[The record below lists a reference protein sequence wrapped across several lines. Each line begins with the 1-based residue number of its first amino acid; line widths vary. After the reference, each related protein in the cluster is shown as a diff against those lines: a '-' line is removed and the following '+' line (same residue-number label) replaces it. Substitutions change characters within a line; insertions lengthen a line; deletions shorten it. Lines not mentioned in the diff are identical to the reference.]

1 MLYCPYMK
9 KIEERFTLTKK
20 ERLTGTIKID
30 TLFKE
35 GISFISFPLRVIYL
49 VYEQRRESMCSILV
63 SVPKKRIKKASQR
76 NRIKRLIRES
86 YRLNK
91 TMMDYEASDYKSLDI
106 AFIYVKDDVS
116 DYPTIQK
123 AMQKALSEITDRIK
137 KTEQG
142 E

>member
-1 MLYCPYMK
+1 MEK
-9 KIEERFTLTKK
+9 VEERLTFTKK
-20 ERLTGTIKID
+20 ERLSGTIKID

-35 GISFISFPLRVIYL
+35 GKSFISYPLRVIYL
-49 VYEQRRESMCSILV
+49 LHEQSRESICSILV
-63 SVPKKRIKKASQR
+63 SVPKKRIKKASHR

-91 TMMDYEASDYKSLDI
+91 ALIDNETVGDKSLDI
-106 AFIYVKDDVS
+106 AFIYVKDVTS

-123 AMQKALSEITDRIK
+123 AIQKALNQITVRIT
-137 KTEQG
+137 KTEQS